1 MNSLAVLAVKG
12 RVRFRP
18 PKRLTPPQAGARGQS
33 HQGTKPRRNGSGQ
46 GRDSL
51 QRQGFYPGAHQLGQP
66 GPSQGD
72 DAINRSRTAALNTP
86 ARMRCTTPTVAGA
99 SSTDSFLITT
109 WTSLGR
115 TAASWRG
122 DRSLSVK
129 AHGGLLL
136 DARERGLGG

>member
-86 ARMRCTTPTVAGA
+86 ARMRCTTPTGRRSELDRQLLDYDLDLTGPDRGQLARG
-99 SSTDSFLITT
+99 SFLVGQGA
-109 WTSLGR
+109 WW
-115 TAASWRG
+115 APA
-122 DRSLSVK
+122 
-129 AHGGLLL
+129 
-136 DARERGLGG
+136 